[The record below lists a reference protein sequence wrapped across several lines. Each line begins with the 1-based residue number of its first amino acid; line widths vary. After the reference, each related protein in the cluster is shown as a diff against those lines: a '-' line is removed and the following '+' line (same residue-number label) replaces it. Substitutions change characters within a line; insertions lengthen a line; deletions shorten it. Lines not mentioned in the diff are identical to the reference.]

1 MTDVP
6 SIENGRMKKYK
17 QAAWMF
23 TGMNL
28 LYLVITFFVMPP
40 VGLDPFYG
48 VMFCLVAVVLSGGLS
63 LLIARQGRKLAMSLA
78 LIYAGRIGVSVYTL
92 IAGTAFPIVPWV
104 LSTVVI
110 AFYYLG
116 RAAWDWP

>member
-1 MTDVP
+1 MTDALP
-6 SIENGRMKKYK
+6 TDNRRTKKFI
-17 QAAWMF
+17 QAAWAF

-40 VGLDPFYG
+40 VGLDPVYG
-48 VMFCLVAVVLSGGLS
+48 AISCLVALVLSGGLS

-78 LIYAGRIGVSVYTL
+78 LIYAGRVGFSAYTI

-104 LSTVVI
+104 LPTVVI
-110 AFYYLG
+110 AFYFLG
-116 RAAWDWP
+116 RATWDWP

>member
-1 MTDVP
+1 MSEAITTD
-6 SIENGRMKKYK
+6 NGRLKKYK

-40 VGLDPFYG
+40 VGLDPLYG
-48 VMFCLVAVVLSGGLS
+48 IFSCLIAGVVSGGLS
-63 LLIARQGRKLAMSLA
+63 VLIARQGRKLAMSLA
-78 LIYAGRIGVSVYTL
+78 LIYAGRAGVSVYTL
-92 IAGTAFPIVPWV
+92 VAGDPFPIVPWV
-104 LSTVVI
+104 LPTVVI
-110 AFYYLG
+110 AFYFLG